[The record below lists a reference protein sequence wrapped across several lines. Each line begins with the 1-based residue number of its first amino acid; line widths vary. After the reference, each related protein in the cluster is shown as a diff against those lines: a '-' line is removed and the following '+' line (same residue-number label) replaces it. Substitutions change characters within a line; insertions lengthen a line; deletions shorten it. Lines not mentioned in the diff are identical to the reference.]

1 MVSPSIPA
9 KLASRISGTSSV
21 VTALFRIVVGFLF
34 ACHGAA
40 SLFGVLGGSFGKGG
54 TVPFGVWPG
63 WWAAAIELV
72 AGSLVL
78 VGLATRPAAVLCSG
92 AMAYAYFF
100 VHLPHGLFPLV
111 NGGEDA
117 ALFCW
122 SFLAIAVLG
131 PGAWAVDNLLI
142 RARTR
147 TRANG
152 LNEAYS
158 SDARLAGLDR
168 QAHGPVV
175 GAARER
181 S

>member
-1 MVSPSIPA
+1 MPA

-54 TVPFGVWPG
+54 TVAFGVWPG
-63 WWAAAIELV
+63 WWAAVIELV
-72 AGSLVL
+72 AGGLVL

-122 SFLAIAVLG
+122 SFLAIAALG
-131 PGAWAVDNLLI
+131 PGAWAVDNLFA
-142 RARTR
+142 RARTGVQVGDVN
-147 TRANG
+147 RAYG
-152 LNEAYS
+152 
-158 SDARLAGLDR
+158 SDARVAGLDR
-168 QAHGPVV
+168 QGRAGVET
-175 GAARER
+175 AQER